1 MTDDHIPLKKV
12 RYLRKQSNTTYL
24 VHEVRILFFTTKQT
38 SQPSHA
44 NDDNPPSANMLRPH
58 FPVNSIVQNNV
69 LTQTALRLIGRTE
82 TITTYS
88 TQSGTRNKVSSL
100 LENKPLNLQ
109 AERSKATQYA
119 PMSYR

>member
-1 MTDDHIPLKKV
+1 MFPSK
-12 RYLRKQSNTTYL
+12 SNTTYL

-44 NDDNPPSANMLRPH
+44 NDDNPHRQNMLRPH
-58 FPVNSIVQNNV
+58 FPVNSIVQNDV
-69 LTQTALRLIGRTE
+69 LTQTASASSAGTE

-100 LENKPLNLQ
+100 
-109 AERSKATQYA
+109 
-119 PMSYR
+119 